1 MVPMVAPPDPGE
13 DTPPDRDEDTPR
25 VHRPLSQLRD
35 CWCFTP
41 SLLFFF
47 RWKWGLVKVF
57 MAASRPTLDIFLLR
71 DTGLASLTT
80 SCPGLTSIS
89 TVTLSLFSLPEFW
102 EWSNLTPS
110 LGDGC
115 QCGDTVA
122 DIEIR
127 IVRILGY
134 TQLLSLFVLLQNWK
148 LFLFVS
154 CSISSAGLHLAF
166 ACNQFTFVSVTNTEH
181 RAAQPPPL
189 SSLSC

>member
-89 TVTLSLFSLPEFW
+89 AVTLSPLLSPWILRMEQSHFFTGRWVSVWWHGGWHWDQDSQNTGLHSVVITVCFAPELETLLVCVLLYILCW
-102 EWSNLTPS
+102 AS
-110 LGDGC
+110 LGIC
-115 QCGDTVA
+115 M
-122 DIEIR
+122 
-127 IVRILGY
+127 
-134 TQLLSLFVLLQNWK
+134 
-148 LFLFVS
+148 
-154 CSISSAGLHLAF
+154 
-166 ACNQFTFVSVTNTEH
+166 
-181 RAAQPPPL
+181 
-189 SSLSC
+189 